1 MASLSVASAYP
12 YAQAP
17 GPAGLAYPKAGPNGH
32 YDAKHYF
39 QVCTNLHLQ
48 RNRVALQKIKIDPPK
63 NLTSLKYVFSPY
75 LYFAYVSKL
84 NLP

>member
-1 MASLSVASAYP
+1 MASMAIVSMATAFPYP
-12 YAQAP
+12 YPQAP

-63 NLTSLKYVFSPY
+63 NLTSLKYVFS
-75 LYFAYVSKL
+75 LTFIL
-84 NLP
+84 LT

>member
-1 MASLSVASAYP
+1 MASMAIVSMAAAFPYP
-12 YAQAP
+12 YPQAP

-63 NLTSLKYVFSPY
+63 NLTSLKYVFS
-75 LYFAYVSKL
+75 LTFIL
-84 NLP
+84 LT

>member
-1 MASLSVASAYP
+1 MASLSMVSAYP

-39 QVCTNLHLQ
+39 QVCSNLHLH
-48 RNRVALQKIKIDPPK
+48 RNSIALRK
-63 NLTSLKYVFSPY
+63 N
-75 LYFAYVSKL
+75 
-84 NLP
+84 